1 LSLDVPFAYAFVLG
15 MVAVVNPCGFPML
28 PAYLSSFI
36 GLDDADADPGM
47 ARVPRALGAA
57 GAVSLGFL
65 AFFTVVG
72 VPIQAGVTSIYRF
85 MPWLTIVIGAVLIVL
100 GVAMLRGYRLKLTL
114 PRLDKGG
121 RSGRFG
127 SMVLFGISYAIA
139 SLGCT
144 LPLFLS
150 VLFNRSNAASSALA
164 FVAYGLGMSLV
175 LMVLTLALALAREA
189 AVRKLRTALR
199 YVDRFAGVALVLV
212 GTYLVVYW
220 GRSLTKDP
228 SDTIG
233 SSPLAAVDDW
243 SYWFAGQLSS
253 RGTGLG
259 LVLAIVV
266 LGAAGWVTLR
276 RRAS

>member
-1 LSLDVPFAYAFVLG
+1 MDVPFAYAFVLG

-57 GAVSLGFL
+57 AAVSVGFL
-65 AFFTVVG
+65 AFFGAVG

-85 MPWLTIVIGAVLIVL
+85 MPWLTIVIGIGLVVL
-100 GVAMLRGYRLKLTL
+100 GVAMLRGYRPKLAL

-127 SMVLFGISYAIA
+127 SMVLFGVSYAIA

-150 VLFNRSNAASSALA
+150 VVFNRPGPTSGVLA
-164 FVAYGLGMSLV
+164 FVAYGLGMSIV

-189 AVRKLRTALR
+189 LVRKLRAALR
-199 YVDRFAGVALVLV
+199 HVDRFAGVALVVV
-212 GTYLVVYW
+212 GTYLVWYW
-220 GRSLTKDP
+220 GTALARDP

-233 SSPLAAVDDW
+233 SSPVQIVDDW
-243 SYWFAGQLSS
+243 AYWAAGELSG
-253 RGTGLG
+253 RGVGFGVALG
-259 LVLAIVV
+259 VLVAA
-266 LGAAGWVTLR
+266 AAGWAVVR
-276 RRAS
+276 RPSSKA